1 MNLASATGTP
11 TSTGSPP
18 QDPSVSALFNEFTN
32 IDIFSSEDFN
42 GIPAGSSL
50 GPVTELLATTFKPYI
65 ESGYK
70 DEFDWVGDIPESYKN
85 YFVGWGDSS
94 TLHPVYGTVAGIDP
108 AELVLVEPLRV
119 CFQFLEEPEIKHHTI
134 YLRFT
139 DKEQV
144 LNCMLEYDFEGI
156 FPGQAASQELI
167 CRNTGVLE
175 LNSGCG
181 GNL

>member
-1 MNLASATGTP
+1 MFRELSQRYGDTHFNRIA
-11 TSTGSPP
+11 P
-18 QDPSVSALFNEFTN
+18 QDHPVSALFNEFTN

-70 DEFDWVGDIPESYKN
+70 DEFDWVRDRPESYKN
-85 YFVGWGDSS
+85 YPVGREDGR
-94 TLHPVYGTVAGIDP
+94 TLHPVYGMVAGIDP
-108 AELVLVEPLRV
+108 AELVLVEPFGV

-139 DKEQV
+139 DKDQV
-144 LNCMLEYDFEGI
+144 LNGMLEYDFE
-156 FPGQAASQELI
+156 
-167 CRNTGVLE
+167 
-175 LNSGCG
+175 
-181 GNL
+181 